1 MIRKTTKRS
10 IQWGLPAAEELCR
23 VMPGK
28 VVKPGDVAY
37 AGACRIWNGA
47 VNHQPALI
55 ALCETAGDVQAALR
69 VARTHRLPL
78 SVRGGGH
85 DWAGRALRHN
95 RLVIDLTKMRQVE
108 VDAKDQAA
116 RVAGGAT
123 ANDLIAAT
131 APHGLAA
138 VTGNVGAVG
147 MAGFT
152 LGGGY
157 GPLTTRFGLGLD
169 NLLETEV
176 VLADGRLVFAS
187 PSQNSDLFWALR
199 GGGGNFGVVTS
210 MRLRLHPV
218 GELLAGVIMF
228 PWSEAP
234 SVLRG
239 HAEILSSAPGELSV
253 LAGVFSA
260 SDGSPVMVIGPI
272 WSGEPNQG
280 QEIIARMQSFGTP
293 ILSQI
298 GPMSYTDL
306 IRLYDSEA
314 REGCHYA
321 VKTRWLDDLTPE
333 IISAVVAAGTTR
345 TSPASVIA
353 FHHFHGPGTE
363 IAPDATA
370 FGLRRKHFL
379 MEIIAAW
386 EPNQKEDGSVH
397 RRWASDLFSV
407 LDPHALPGGYP
418 NFLTQDDCEQLGS
431 AYGINTARL
440 RDLKRRYD
448 PDEVFTSAIPL
459 PFMESSDVL
468 STGPT
473 ADPWPK

>member
-1 MIRKTTKRS
+1 MKVTKTTEGS
-10 IQWGLPAAEELCR
+10 VQLGLLAADDLR
-23 VMPGK
+23 QVMPGK
-28 VVKPGDVAY
+28 VAMPGDVTY
-37 AGACRIWNGA
+37 AGARQIWNGA
-47 VNHQPALI
+47 VKHQPALI
-55 ALCETAGDVQAALR
+55 ALCETDSDVQAALR
-69 VARTHRLPL
+69 VARAHRLPL

-85 DWAGRALRHN
+85 DWAGRALRDDG
-95 RLVIDLTKMRQVE
+95 LVIDLTGMRQVD
-108 VDAKDQAA
+108 VDAQAEVA

-123 ANDLIAAT
+123 ATDLIAAA

-147 MAGFT
+147 MAGFI

-169 NLLETEV
+169 NLLEAEI

-187 PSQNSDLFWALR
+187 ASQNSDLFWALR

-218 GELLAGVIMF
+218 GELLAGVIIF
-228 PWSEAP
+228 PWSEAQ

-239 HAEILSSAPGELSV
+239 HAEILSSAPSELSV

-260 SDGSPVMVIGPI
+260 PDGSPVIVIGPI

-306 IRLYDSEA
+306 IRLYDSRA

-321 VKTRWLDDLTPE
+321 VKTRWLADLTPE
-333 IISAVVAAGTTR
+333 VISAVITSGTTR

-353 FHHFHGPGTE
+353 LHHFHGPGTE
-363 IAPDATA
+363 VAPDATA

-386 EPNQKEDGSVH
+386 APNWKEDGTAH

-407 LDPHALPGGYP
+407 LAPHALPGGYP
-418 NFLTQDDCEQLGS
+418 NFLTQDDREQLGS
-431 AYGINTARL
+431 AYGSNAGRL
-440 RDLKRRYD
+440 RDLKQHYD
-448 PDEVFTSAIPL
+448 PDGLFTSAIPL
-459 PFMESSDVL
+459 PFLKSI
-468 STGPT
+468 
-473 ADPWPK
+473 A